1 MNAMLSKKYW
11 LLANFLGWTI
21 GVMLIIVLSGI
32 LDQFGLEGFQFYV
45 GLGMGFAVATTHAL
59 FLDRDFS
66 AKLLFVVNGSIGMMT
81 PFLIADLFFLY
92 AHGLKLFI
100 CVLLGSFSF
109 SLFTYSKQGGSQTAS
124 KHVFTYSIAWILASM
139 PIFLIGL
146 TMQIPSDNSEKLFI
160 AILNLM
166 LILIGGVIMGFTT
179 KKMIS

>member
-1 MNAMLSKKYW
+1 MLSKKYW

-21 GVMLIIVLSGI
+21 GVMLIIALSGI
-32 LDQFGLEGFQFYV
+32 LDQFGLEGYQFYV
-45 GLGMGFAVATTHAL
+45 GLGMGFAVATTHAP
-59 FLDRDFS
+59 FLDRDFRGKIIF
-66 AKLLFVVNGSIGMMT
+66 ALKGSIGMMT
-81 PFLIADLFFLY
+81 PFLIADLFFPN
-92 AHGLKLFI
+92 AHELKLFI

-109 SLFTYSKQGGSQTAS
+109 ALLTFKKTQEYDKAS
-124 KHVFTYSIAWILASM
+124 RHLFTYSIAWILSSM

-146 TMQIPSDNSEKLFI
+146 TMQIPSDNSGKLFI